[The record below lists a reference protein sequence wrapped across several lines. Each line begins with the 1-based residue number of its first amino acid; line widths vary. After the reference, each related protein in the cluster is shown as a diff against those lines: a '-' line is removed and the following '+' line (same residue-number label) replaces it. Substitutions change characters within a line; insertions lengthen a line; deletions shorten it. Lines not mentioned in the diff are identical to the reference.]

1 MFSKVL
7 TSFCL
12 FLSLFSFSCK
22 EQNQSV
28 VEMLTAQEMVDMMSQ
43 NDFPLV
49 DVRTPEEFQEGAIKN
64 AINMDFLS
72 DSFEAQINNLDPNE
86 PLIIYCK
93 SGGRS
98 NSCAM
103 FLEKAG
109 FVKVYNLVGGISQWT
124 NLGLPIVVPQ
134 D

>member
-1 MFSKVL
+1 
-7 TSFCL
+7 
-12 FLSLFSFSCK
+12 
-22 EQNQSV
+22 
-28 VEMLTAQEMVDMMSQ
+28 
-43 NDFPLV
+43 
-49 DVRTPEEFQEGAIKN
+49 
-64 AINMDFLS
+64 MDFLS